1 MMLFRSM
8 GKLSFAQLRDVSG
21 DIQVAFV
28 NNLCD
33 LVIKSIAQKTVTIA
47 DQELSAYKFVEKYL
61 DVGDFIGV
69 TGELFITKH
78 GELTLFVNEVEL
90 LTKALRPLG
99 DKWHGIENT
108 ETRLRKRYLDTTMN
122 TDTKAML
129 IRRSQFWQAMRT
141 FLLQE

>member
-1 MMLFRSM
+1 MIV
-8 GKLSFAQLRDVSG
+8 QE
-21 DIQVAFV
+21 IPQ
-28 NNLCD
+28 
-33 LVIKSIAQKTVTIA
+33 QTVTIA
-47 DQELSAYKFVEKYL
+47 DQQLSAYKFVEKYI

-69 TGELFITKH
+69 RGELFITKH

-99 DKWHGIENT
+99 DKWHGIEDT

-122 TDTKAML
+122 TETKAML
-129 IRRSQFWQAMRT
+129 MRRSQFWQAMRS